1 MPVGINNSLP
11 SVSLILGI
19 LEDDENKVRMLVD
32 TGAAMNMGNCRF
44 HMFVMSQCPDI
55 VDEFLQYGKDTAYDD
70 VILLATL
77 DLDDVDTDANY
88 GQMIAVIRYKTPY
101 IVAGKGPI
109 LSFALGNDVSLRGV
123 LGLPTLLAMGADINL
138 VKVYCHVL
146 NLIVVFLSTYNL
158 RIKVYPKALLSIITH
173 TLFLLQFPLT

>member
-1 MPVGINNSLP
+1 M
-11 SVSLILGI
+11 
-19 LEDDENKVRMLVD
+19 
-32 TGAAMNMGNCRF
+32 
-44 HMFVMSQCPDI
+44 
-55 VDEFLQYGKDTAYDD
+55 
-70 VILLATL
+70 ILLTTL
-77 DLDDVDTDANY
+77 DLDDVDTDVNY
-88 GQMIAVIRYKTPY
+88 GQMIAVLRYKTPY